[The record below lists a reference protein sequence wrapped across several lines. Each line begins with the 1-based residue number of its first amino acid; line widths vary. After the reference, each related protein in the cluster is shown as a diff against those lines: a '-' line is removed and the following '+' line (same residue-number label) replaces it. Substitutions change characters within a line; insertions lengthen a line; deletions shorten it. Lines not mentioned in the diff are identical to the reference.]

1 MGSFLI
7 SIVVVVVYSI
17 FDLTSNQ
24 KMALRHIRLTRRAAN
39 TITQSMRYFIIKK
52 KYCLLKER
60 SVPLTK

>member
-39 TITQSMRYFIIKK
+39 TVTTSMRYFMIKK
-52 KYCLLKER
+52 RFTLLKEGGL
-60 SVPLTK
+60 P